1 MHRWFTHLVCALACL
16 GMTMPA
22 SAQAAEKITLAVM
35 PLQPQG
41 GVAEEKTRILDDLV
55 ASQMV
60 GYTQY
65 KVITAKDIEG
75 LLGFDTLKQA
85 FTCNASS
92 CAQELGGALG
102 VSQLIT
108 GSVSKLGSR
117 VIFTLTRID
126 THRAEVLGRGSAT
139 TQANDDDQLIDGLAQ
154 SLQAVMVNL
163 DGQVP
168 AVQAQ
173 AASPINVKPKPVTT
187 APKASPAPIAAVEA
201 VSSGGPSAISWTLW
215 GAGTV
220 GVAAG
225 TALWMQATSQEK
237 ASYDADEPGSQ
248 WEAYETPRTVTKS
261 HIASGIGASLLTAGF
276 INWLF
281 FDEDDAAQATLMI
294 QPSSTTISV
303 GGTW

>member
-1 MHRWFTHLVCALACL
+1 MRLWFTQLVCILTCL
-16 GMTMPA
+16 GTATP
-22 SAQAAEKITLAVM
+22 SLAQANKKITLAVM

-108 GSVSKLGSR
+108 GSVSQLGSR

-163 DGQVP
+163 DSQVP
-168 AVQAQ
+168 AAQTQAPSPAAVRAKVETPAPQ
-173 AASPINVKPKPVTT
+173 AA
-187 APKASPAPIAAVEA
+187 PAPIAAIETVA
-201 VSSGGPSAISWTLW
+201 STGPGALSWTLW

-225 TALWMQATSQEK
+225 TALWMQAISQEK
-237 ASYDADEPGSQ
+237 ASFDADEPGSQ
-248 WEAYETPRTVTKS
+248 WDAYETPRTVTKS
-261 HIASGIGASLLTAGF
+261 HIASGIGASLLAAGF